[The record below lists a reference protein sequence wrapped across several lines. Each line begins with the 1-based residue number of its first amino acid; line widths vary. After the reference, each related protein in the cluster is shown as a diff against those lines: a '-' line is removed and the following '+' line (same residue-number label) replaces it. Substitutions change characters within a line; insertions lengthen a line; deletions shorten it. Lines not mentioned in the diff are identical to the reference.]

1 MKGLVLHAINTP
13 LSLQE
18 LPTPVPGK
26 GDALVRLRAASLN
39 HRDLYITKG
48 MYAGIRTPVILG
60 SDGCGEWQ
68 DKRVLIN
75 PGLHW
80 GDSETVQSRDF
91 VVLGMPDNGTFAT
104 HLHINQAYLHQ
115 VPDHLS
121 WLEAAAL
128 PLAGLTAYRVLFKRC
143 VLQRGEKVLV
153 SGVGG
158 GVALLAMQFALA
170 AGASVYVT
178 SGSDEKISRA
188 VQMGATFGVNYNQ
201 VGWDELLKREVGG
214 FDVVVDSAGGGG
226 LATLA
231 SLCNPGGRIGI
242 YGGTH
247 GKISGLS
254 PQGLFWKQISL
265 LGSSMG
271 SPSDFLAM
279 LKMVTEHRLTP
290 VVDKV
295 FSLYEGNEALQYL
308 EEGKQFGKIVLE
320 IP

>member
-1 MKGLVLHAINTP
+1 
-13 LSLQE
+13 
-18 LPTPVPGK
+18 
-26 GDALVRLRAASLN
+26 
-39 HRDLYITKG
+39 
-48 MYAGIRTPVILG
+48 
-60 SDGCGEWQ
+60 
-68 DKRVLIN
+68 
-75 PGLHW
+75 
-80 GDSETVQSRDF
+80 
-91 VVLGMPDNGTFAT
+91 
-104 HLHINQAYLHQ
+104 
-115 VPDHLS
+115 
-121 WLEAAAL
+121 
-128 PLAGLTAYRVLFKRC
+128 
-143 VLQRGEKVLV
+143 
-153 SGVGG
+153 
-158 GVALLAMQFALA
+158 MQFALA